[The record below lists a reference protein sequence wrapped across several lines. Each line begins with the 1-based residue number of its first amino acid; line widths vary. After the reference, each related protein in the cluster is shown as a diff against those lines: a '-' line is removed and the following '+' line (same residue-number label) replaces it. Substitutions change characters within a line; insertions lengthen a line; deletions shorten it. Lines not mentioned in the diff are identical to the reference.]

1 MCFYGNNNTIDTCIL
16 KKTFVNK
23 YITEIM
29 ICMSQKCNNNLK
41 DEIVY
46 YILESYHIYY
56 NNYLLNKWSKD
67 SINCAHFK

>member
-1 MCFYGNNNTIDTCIL
+1 
-16 KKTFVNK
+16 
-23 YITEIM
+23 M

-56 NNYLLNKWSKD
+56 NKYLLNKWSKD